1 MFISHTSFRNI
12 FFPIFLLHFFRGR
25 TSSISWR
32 LLGEFPS
39 VEALQASQVYS
50 QLKNFSRAHI
60 PRKSKQATVEVWRC
74 KYSRKNGFKICPVKM
89 KLEFMH
95 GSSSEVF
102 VFDKG
107 GECNHET
114 DRWNRR
120 GFQKFL
126 WTEEQEKLLLQ
137 LIPAGATA
145 KLLLR
150 QVINLKL

>member
-1 MFISHTSFRNI
+1 MMQ
-12 FFPIFLLHFFRGR
+12 P
-25 TSSISWR
+25 
-32 LLGEFPS
+32 P
-39 VEALQASQVYS
+39 
-50 QLKNFSRAHI
+50 K
-60 PRKSKQATVEVWRC
+60 KQKIKKQKKDTVEVWRC
-74 KYSRKNGFKICPVKM
+74 KYSRKNGFKVCPVKM
-89 KLEFMH
+89 KLEYMH

-107 GECNHET
+107 GQCNHET

-150 QVINLKL
+150 QEINFQL

>member
-1 MFISHTSFRNI
+1 MTCLLDS
-12 FFPIFLLHFFRGR
+12 IFLIHIYCFFFRGR

-39 VEALQASQVYS
+39 VEALHASQVYS

-74 KYSRKNGFKICPVKM
+74 KYSRKNGFKVCPVKI
-89 KLEFMH
+89 KLEYMH

-107 GECNHET
+107 GQCNHET

-150 QVINLKL
+150 QVIIFRS